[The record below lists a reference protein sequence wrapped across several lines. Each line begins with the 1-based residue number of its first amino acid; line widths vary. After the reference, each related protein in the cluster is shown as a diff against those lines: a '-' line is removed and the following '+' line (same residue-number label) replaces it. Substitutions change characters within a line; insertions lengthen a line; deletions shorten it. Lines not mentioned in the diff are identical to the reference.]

1 MDTKY
6 GRKRRLAIGEQA
18 GTCEFVMDDEGHLC
32 GRPVYVRSLQGR
44 LPKYCDEV
52 VVGVDGRPVEHNGKN
67 AAKARELHG
76 FNAAPAIHTVS
87 SSSQGGVSLHSAP
100 APVVVTTPPAATSV
114 ESTGFVTSPA
124 SQVADST
131 AVQKSEPGESDHPV
145 TEAVGRFEALVA
157 QFAQA
162 AQQIVQAT
170 QAVESIAPEA
180 RAVIE
185 AAGAAGAA
193 EREVIQAV
201 DSADEAIADAVGKLN
216 AAEERAK
223 KHVEERRKM
232 AVERDDARAE
242 AAKAVA
248 AAEAER
254 DDARAQAQAA
264 VETAEA
270 ERDAAQQTA
279 EEARQLALTAE
290 ENALTAIKAAQ
301 DAAES
306 DRRRADER
314 IAEVR
319 KQAEAKI
326 NAATAA
332 QVRAEG
338 EAEELRKQVGQLSGQ
353 LDTERQER
361 RTDAKHRDKREAEH
375 RDEIKQLHEYYQ
387 KLVKEAYA
395 ITGRPQVED
404 APYPGDQGASPARR
418 NA

>member
-1 MDTKY
+1 M
-6 GRKRRLAIGEQA
+6 
-18 GTCEFVMDDEGHLC
+18 
-32 GRPVYVRSLQGR
+32 
-44 LPKYCDEV
+44 
-52 VVGVDGRPVEHNGKN
+52 
-67 AAKARELHG
+67 HG
-76 FNAAPAIHTVS
+76 FNASPAIHTVSSS
-87 SSSQGGVSLHSAP
+87 SSSQGGVSLHSVPA
-100 APVVVTTPPAATSV
+100 APVVSTPPAATSAG
-114 ESTGFVTSPA
+114 STGFATIPA
-124 SQVADST
+124 SQAAGST
-131 AVQKSEPGESDHPV
+131 EVQESEPGESDHPV

-223 KHVEERRKM
+223 KHAEERRKM

-254 DDARAQAQAA
+254 DAARAQARAD

-270 ERDAAQQTA
+270 ERDAAQQAA

-290 ENALTAIKAAQ
+290 ENALTAIKATQ
-301 DAAES
+301 DS
-306 DRRRADER
+306 ADER
-314 IAEVR
+314 IAEVK
-319 KQAEAKI
+319 KQAESKI

-338 EAEELRKQVGQLSGQ
+338 EAEGLRKQVGQLSGQ

-361 RTDAKHRDKREAEH
+361 RSDAKHRDKREAEH

-404 APYPGDQGASPARR
+404 AAPYPGDQGASPARR
-418 NA
+418 NV